1 MLDRFASLP
10 PEAAVE
16 TLFQRPAPPA
26 REAAPD
32 WFHQADADSRLP
44 GGLEPEAF
52 RALSEEEKQRVRQAE
67 NRRNRQNL
75 EAAKVWWL
83 GRMIESRNPLEEKFT
98 LFLHGHFATSAQ
110 KVQAAYPMLAQHF
123 TLREEGT
130 GRWPALVEAVSK
142 DPAMLIYLDNAR
154 STRRSPNENF
164 ARELMELFTLGE
176 GHYSEDDVRNA
187 ARAFTGWSIHARA
200 WRFEEQ
206 PGQHDTGRK
215 VFLGSQGRLNG
226 SDVIQTL
233 TALPRAHDFLVERVW
248 TYFANDLPDPRVLR
262 ELARHFKDCDQG
274 MEDLLRG
281 LFLHPA
287 FYDPAVRR
295 AQIKSPVQLIA
306 SLHLAF
312 AAEPQT
318 PAAMT
323 RACRQ
328 LGQTLFAPPS
338 VKGWDGGPA
347 WITAS
352 TLALRYSLA
361 ESFVRHRGVLTL
373 DKLFPEKPKDRAEA
387 REQLFDRFY
396 QDPLRPEDQARID
409 ADLARR
415 PPPSDWSRED
425 AVSVVL
431 RLVQS
436 PQFQLC

>member
-1 MLDRFASLP
+1 MSRLPRIQRRHWTRSHAAHLLHRAGFGATREMLDRFASLP
-10 PEAAVE
+10 PETAVE

-83 GRMIESRNPLEEKFT
+83 GRMIQSRNPLEEKFT

-187 ARAFTGWSIHARA
+187 ARAFTAQAEFLNTHELSNAA
-200 WRFEEQ
+200 AQ
-206 PGQHDTGRK
+206 PGSP
-215 VFLGSQGRLNG
+215 LPSAILPPN
-226 SDVIQTL
+226 QTNL
-233 TALPRAHDFLVERVW
+233 
-248 TYFANDLPDPRVLR
+248 
-262 ELARHFKDCDQG
+262 
-274 MEDLLRG
+274 
-281 LFLHPA
+281 
-287 FYDPAVRR
+287 
-295 AQIKSPVQLIA
+295 
-306 SLHLAF
+306 
-312 AAEPQT
+312 
-318 PAAMT
+318 
-323 RACRQ
+323 
-328 LGQTLFAPPS
+328 
-338 VKGWDGGPA
+338 
-347 WITAS
+347 
-352 TLALRYSLA
+352 
-361 ESFVRHRGVLTL
+361 
-373 DKLFPEKPKDRAEA
+373 
-387 REQLFDRFY
+387 
-396 QDPLRPEDQARID
+396 
-409 ADLARR
+409 
-415 PPPSDWSRED
+415 
-425 AVSVVL
+425 
-431 RLVQS
+431 
-436 PQFQLC
+436 